1 MAKTVADRLV
11 SILADSGVQR
21 IYGLIGDSLNPIGNA
36 LSSDKRIQWTAVR
49 HEEAAAFAAGTE
61 AFLSG
66 RLCVCAATTGP
77 GSVHLING
85 LYEANRNGAPVL
97 AIVSHIP
104 SSEIGL
110 DYFQETNPLILYKD
124 CSVFCEMI
132 SHPSQMPRLLQ
143 EGMQTAL
150 SKKGVAVIVLPKD
163 ICLKEIEDSPYERVV
178 SSTPAAVVPPPD
190 AVEKLADIINSH
202 ERITLYCGIGCSDA
216 KEEILA
222 FAETVKAPI
231 VHTIRSKEFM
241 ESGNPNDV
249 GLNGFLSFGES
260 REALETCDLLM
271 LIGTDYPYDVLLPTR
286 PTVIQIDVKGKHLG
300 RRSRLDFGL
309 RGDIKS
315 VMDILV
321 PLVREKKNDAHLRHA
336 LKFKNTLEQKK
347 EDALHEMAS
356 MHPLR
361 PEYLT
366 FLINQEAPEN
376 AVFTI
381 DVGLNDVWAA
391 RYLKAC
397 GTRRIIGSFKHA
409 TMAAAVPGA
418 IGAYYAVEKDVP
430 VIALAGDGGLT
441 MLLGE
446 LLTIVQ
452 HDVPVKI
459 VVYNN
464 GELGYINF
472 EAKVDGIAPFQT
484 ALKNPDFA
492 KLAEVIGLRGFRLNS
507 PENARETI
515 RRFLDEP
522 GPALLDAVTDGAA
535 LP

>member
-1 MAKTVADRLV
+1 MARTVADKLV

-21 IYGLIGDSLNPIGNA
+21 IYGLIGDSLNPVGAA
-36 LSSDKRIQWTAVR
+36 LSKDKRISWISVR
-49 HEEAAAFAAGTE
+49 HEESAAFAAGTE

-66 RLCVCAATTGP
+66 QLGVCAATTGP

-104 SSEIGL
+104 SSQTGL
-110 DYFQETNPLILYKD
+110 DYFQETNPAILYKD
-124 CSVFCEMI
+124 CSIFCEMI

-143 EGMQTAL
+143 EGMQAAL

-163 ICLKEIEDSPYERVV
+163 ISLKEIENSPYERTVFP
-178 SSTPAAVVPPPD
+178 TPAAVIPPPD
-190 AVEKLADIINSH
+190 EIKKLADIVNSH
-202 ERITLYCGIGCSDA
+202 ERITLYCGIGCREA
-216 KEEILA
+216 KAEILA
-222 FAETVKAPI
+222 FAETVKAPV

-241 ESGNPNDV
+241 ENGNPNDV

-260 REALETCDLLM
+260 REALETCGLLM
-271 LIGTDYPYDVLLPTR
+271 LIGTDYPYEVLLPTK
-286 PTVIQIDVKGKHLG
+286 PAVVQIDIKGEHLG

-309 RGDIKS
+309 CGDIRS
-315 VMDILV
+315 VMDSLLPMI
-321 PLVREKKNDAHLRHA
+321 REKKNDTHLRNA
-336 LKFKNTLEQKK
+336 LKFKNTLEKKK

-361 PEYLT
+361 PEYLS

-381 DVGLNDVWAA
+381 DVGLNDVWTA

-418 IGAYYAVEKDVP
+418 IGACYVADKDVP

-452 HDVPVKI
+452 HNIPVKI

-472 EAKVDGIAPFQT
+472 EAKTDGIAPFQT
-484 ALKNPDFA
+484 TLKNPDFA
-492 KLAEVIGLRGFRLNS
+492 KLAEVIGIKGFRVDS
-507 PENARETI
+507 PEKARETI

-522 GPALLDAVTDGAA
+522 GPALLDAVTDGGA

>member
-1 MAKTVADRLV
+1 MAKTVADKLV

-21 IYGLIGDSLNPIGNA
+21 IYGLIGDSLNPVGHA
-36 LSSDKRIQWTAVR
+36 LSSEKKITWVSVR
-49 HEEAAAFAAGTE
+49 HEESAAFAAGTE

-66 RLCVCAATTGP
+66 RLSVCAATTGP

-85 LYEANRNGAPVL
+85 LYDANRNGAPVL

-104 SSEIGL
+104 SNEIGL

-132 SHPSQMPRLLQ
+132 SNPDQMPRLLQ
-143 EGMQTAL
+143 EAMQAAL
-150 SKKGVAVIVLPKD
+150 SKQGVAVIVLPKD
-163 ICLKEIEDSPYERVV
+163 ICLKETADSPYERAVLP
-178 SSTPAAVVPPPD
+178 TPAAIVPSAD
-190 AVEKLADIINSH
+190 EIQKLADIINSH
-202 ERITLYCGIGCSDA
+202 ERITLYCGAGCRQA

-241 ESGNPNDV
+241 ENNNPNDV

-260 REALETCDLLM
+260 REALETCSLLM
-271 LIGTDYPYDVLLPTR
+271 LIGTDYPFEMLIPTQ
-286 PTVIQIDVKGKHLG
+286 PAVVQIDIKGSRLG

-315 VMDILV
+315 VMDPLV
-321 PLVREKKNDAHLRHA
+321 PLIREKKNDAHLRNA
-336 LKFKNTLEQKK
+336 LKFKNTLEKKK
-347 EDALHEMAS
+347 EDALSAMAS
-356 MHPLR
+356 GHPLR

-366 FLINQEAPEN
+366 FILDQEAPEN
-376 AVFTI
+376 TVFTI

-391 RYLKAC
+391 RYLKAR

-418 IGAYYAVEKDVP
+418 IGAYYASDKDVP

-452 HDVPVKI
+452 HNIPVKI
-459 VVYNN
+459 IVYNN

-472 EAKVDGIAPFQT
+472 EAKVDGIPPFQT
-484 ALKNPDFA
+484 SLKNPDFA
-492 KLAEVIGLRGFRLNS
+492 KLAEVIGIKGYRLDS
-507 PENARETI
+507 PENARKTI
-515 RRFLDEP
+515 REFLDEP
-522 GPALLDAVTDGAA
+522 GPALLDAVTDGTA